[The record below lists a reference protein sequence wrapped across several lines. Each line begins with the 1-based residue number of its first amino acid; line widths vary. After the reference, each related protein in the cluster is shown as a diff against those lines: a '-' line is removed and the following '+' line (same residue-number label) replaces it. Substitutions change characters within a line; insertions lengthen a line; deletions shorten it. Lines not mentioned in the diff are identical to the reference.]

1 MKKVKVYAYV
11 DIEDVLEFDND
22 ETEEYIEDIVCQIV
36 NDRLDVAWKV
46 IE

>member
-1 MKKVKVYAYV
+1 MKKVKIYAYV
-11 DIEDVLEFDND
+11 DIEDILEFDDD

-36 NDRLDVAWKV
+36 NEQLDVAWKV